1 MLNVIATIR
10 AQPAHA
16 DHVAEVMRKLAA
28 ASRTES
34 GCHGYRVFRCAD
46 DAALFKTFEQWT
58 DVDAEAAHMDSAHI
72 AAAFAAAGPL
82 LAAPPDIHR
91 FDEI

>member
-1 MLNVIATIR
+1 
-10 AQPAHA
+10 
-16 DHVAEVMRKLAA
+16 
-28 ASRTES
+28 
-34 GCHGYRVFRCAD
+34 VFRCAD

>member
-16 DHVAEVMRKLAA
+16 DHVAEVMRKLAV
-28 ASRTES
+28 ASRAES

>member
-10 AQPAHA
+10 AQPEHA
-16 DHVAEVMRKLAA
+16 DKLADVIRKLAA
-28 ASRTES
+28 ASRTEQ

-46 DAALFKTFEQWT
+46 DAALFTTFEQWT

-72 AAAFAAAGPL
+72 AAAFAAAGSL
-82 LAAPPDIHR
+82 LAAPPDIRR

>member
-16 DHVAEVMRKLAA
+16 DKVAEVMTKLAA
-28 ASRTES
+28 ASRTEE

-46 DAALFKTFEQWT
+46 DAALFMTFEQWT
-58 DVDAEAAHMDSAHI
+58 DIDAEAAHMDSAHI